1 MSSAGAQ
8 RGFLILFSG
17 NFLFDSLFL
26 SFCSIFDWIY
36 NPSRRNSLCSYP
48 AILRSDMSFTIE
60 TLNPRYLSRIA
71 NKEIIQ
77 PIAKE
82 TIQKKKYINKYRNS

>member
-8 RGFLILFSG
+8 RGFLILFSEY
-17 NFLFDSLFL
+17 FLFDSLFFF

-60 TLNPRYLSRIA
+60 TFAP
-71 NKEIIQ
+71 
-77 PIAKE
+77 PI
-82 TIQKKKYINKYRNS
+82 S